1 VLTYWVGDFLQ
12 AGMEQEP
19 QQELMQQ
26 SKDLW
31 FHCILGF
38 ACSGGGAAL
47 FSAFDYVWS
56 IFESFLNL
64 FELVNFILSSKFLNL
79 LDD

>member
-1 VLTYWVGDFLQ
+1 
-12 AGMEQEP
+12 MEQEP

-31 FHCILGF
+31 FHCILGLL
-38 ACSGGGAAL
+38 AWVGGHHSL
-47 FSAFDYVWS
+47 CAFDYVWS
-56 IFESFLNL
+56 ILESFPNL
-64 FELVNFILSSKFLNL
+64 LELVIFILSSKFLNL